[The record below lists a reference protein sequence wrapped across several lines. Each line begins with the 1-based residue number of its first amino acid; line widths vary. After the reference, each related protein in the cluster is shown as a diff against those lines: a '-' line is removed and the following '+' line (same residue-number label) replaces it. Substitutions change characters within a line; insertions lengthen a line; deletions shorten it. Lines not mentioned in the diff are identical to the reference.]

1 MLDPKT
7 FPLEDWLVGGKAHR
21 YRAETKIYR
30 DPNILAKMEAKRAEW
45 DAQAAVPEGMES
57 LGDTPGPALS
67 DEALMAEM
75 DAQAATVTVV
85 ALIDTE
91 LAKCKEAL
99 GEKPKGY
106 VYEADF
112 EYWYLVIAEAA
123 EITLPGAEPQ
133 TLTAEQWKRL
143 HETIGA
149 QFKLVTQ
156 AYAEAN
162 SPDVTAR
169 FRR

>member
-21 YRAETKIYR
+21 YRVETKIYR
-30 DPNILAKMEAKRAEW
+30 DPNLIAKIEAKQAEW
-45 DAQAAVPEGMES
+45 GAKEAAPEGMES
-57 LGDTPGPALS
+57 LSDAPGPALS

-75 DAQAATVTVV
+75 DAQAAVVTVV
-85 ALIDTE
+85 ALVDSE

-99 GEKPKGY
+99 GEKPTGY
-106 VYEADF
+106 RYEADT
-112 EYWYLVIAEAA
+112 EYWYQVIAEAA
-123 EITLPGAEPQ
+123 EITLPGSEPQ

-162 SPDVTAR
+162 TPDVTAR

>member
-1 MLDPKT
+1 MLDPKN
-7 FPLEDWLVGGKAHR
+7 FPLEDWLVGGKSHR
-21 YRAETKIYR
+21 YRVETKIYR

-45 DAQAAVPEGMES
+45 EATSEVPEGMES
-57 LGDTPGPALS
+57 LGDTTTAPS

-75 DAQAATVTVV
+75 DAQAAVVTVV
-85 ALIDTE
+85 ALVDSE

-106 VYEADF
+106 VYEADY
-112 EYWYLVIAEAA
+112 EYWYQVISEAA

-149 QFKLVTQ
+149 QFKLVTK
-156 AYAEAN
+156 AYADAN
-162 SPDVTAR
+162 APDVTAR